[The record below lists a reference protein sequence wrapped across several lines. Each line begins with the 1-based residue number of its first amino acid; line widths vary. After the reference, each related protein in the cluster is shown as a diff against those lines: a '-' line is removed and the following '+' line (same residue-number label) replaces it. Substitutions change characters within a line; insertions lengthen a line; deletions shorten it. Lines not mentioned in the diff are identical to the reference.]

1 MHSQLRELLLRLTFM
16 TELAKITQ
24 EPEKSAIVHAT
35 DLLTHYSFD
44 LGDRTVSQLTQHWL
58 KDFSATWIRS
68 AVIEALYQGRYKAVS
83 VDQILLLW
91 KRRNQPCYHFNY
103 EFERLVCNR
112 FPRNLSQRSRQVVAI
127 ASGDSQPPEEE
138 PILSPANAEEPI
150 PAWVALAEQIQRD
163 ESDPVSQ
170 LGAEELVNFDPM
182 SVIEGDEFED
192 SLEPSAPLTVKV
204 ETEVE
209 TSIEQ
214 TAPNFNRLKRLTEEF
229 EALDSSLVAAIVEV
243 EETQPPIHQFTPP
256 PNGSDFHSK
265 LKAVAESGGEEL
277 V

>member
-1 MHSQLRELLLRLTFM
+1 M
-16 TELAKITQ
+16 TELAKIIQ

-44 LGDRTVSQLTQHWL
+44 LGDRTASQLTQHWL

-112 FPRNLSQRSRQVVAI
+112 FPRDLNQRSGQVAAI
-127 ASGDSQPPEEE
+127 TLDNAQPLEEV
-138 PILSPANAEEPI
+138 PILSPANVEEPV
-150 PAWVALAEQIQRD
+150 PAWIALAEQIQRD
-163 ESDPVSQ
+163 ESHPVNQ
-170 LGAEELVNFDPM
+170 LGSEELVFDPM
-182 SVIEGDEFED
+182 SVIEGDEFEQ
-192 SLEPSAPLTVKV
+192 SWEPSAPFTAKL
-204 ETEVE
+204 EAEVE
-209 TSIEQ
+209 TSIEH
-214 TAPNFNRLKRLTEEF
+214 TAPSFNRLQRFTEEF

>member
-112 FPRNLSQRSRQVVAI
+112 FPRDLSQRSRQVVAI
-127 ASGDSQPPEEE
+127 ASDDSQPLEEE

-209 TSIEQ
+209 TSIDQ